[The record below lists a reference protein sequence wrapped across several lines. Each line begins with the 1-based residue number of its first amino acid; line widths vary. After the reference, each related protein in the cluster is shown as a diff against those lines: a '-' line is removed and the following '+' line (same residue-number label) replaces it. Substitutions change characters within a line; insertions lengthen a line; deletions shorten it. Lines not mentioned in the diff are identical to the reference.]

1 MVQIDL
7 QNESG
12 VMIAVLAGEIDGHT
26 AGQVQDALLPVFEMS
41 RSIILD
47 MSGVTFMSSAGL
59 RMMLLVYRQ
68 AAARDGKVILVGLSD
83 QIADT
88 MSITGFL
95 GFFTVCPTVESA
107 RETMESA

>member
-12 VMIAVLAGEIDGHT
+12 VMIGVLSGEIDGHT
-26 AGQVQDALLPVFEMS
+26 AGQVQDALLPVFETS

-47 MSGVTFMSSAGL
+47 MTGVTFMSSAGL
-59 RMMLLVYRQ
+59 RMLLLVYRQ

-83 QIADT
+83 QITDT

-107 RETMESA
+107 REAMGSA